1 MITYI
6 FICFSEYCL
15 SESRQYQDQ
24 ISDQESLD
32 DSVNDPDFMPE
43 SESEDE
49 RVSDTTDTSEII
61 PLVQALP
68 ALSRKRKIFDL
79 LEDGQTKR
87 NKKEER
93 QENYQV
99 TATTENFE
107 TRSSGVTVQKSNNE
121 NGIKWDKMQYCL
133 FCTKGCTNIGKHY
146 LKSHKTESEIKKIL
160 CLPLKSKERSL
171 ELTRVRNAGNY
182 KHNVQVLKEW

>member
-1 MITYI
+1 MIAYI

-87 NKKEER
+87 NKHL
-93 QENYQV
+93 
-99 TATTENFE
+99 
-107 TRSSGVTVQKSNNE
+107 
-121 NGIKWDKMQYCL
+121 I
-133 FCTKGCTNIGKHY
+133 
-146 LKSHKTESEIKKIL
+146 
-160 CLPLKSKERSL
+160 
-171 ELTRVRNAGNY
+171 
-182 KHNVQVLKEW
+182 VLRAIQ

>member
-1 MITYI
+1 LITYI

-121 NGIKWDKMQYCL
+121 NGLKCSTAFFVRRVVLTLENIISSH
-133 FCTKGCTNIGKHY
+133 TKLN
-146 LKSHKTESEIKKIL
+146 LKLRKFYVCH
-160 CLPLKSKERSL
+160 
-171 ELTRVRNAGNY
+171 
-182 KHNVQVLKEW
+182 